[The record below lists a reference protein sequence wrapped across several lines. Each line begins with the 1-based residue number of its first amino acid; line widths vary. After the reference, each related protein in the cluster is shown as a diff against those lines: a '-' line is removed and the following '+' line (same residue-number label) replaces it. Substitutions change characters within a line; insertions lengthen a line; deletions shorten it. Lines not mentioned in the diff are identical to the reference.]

1 MIIIIMH
8 TFQFCRY
15 LREAPK
21 EHTYPRSLKE
31 DWNCPVENY
40 QKLRCFCITKIR
52 LGEIFSMKKA

>member
-1 MIIIIMH
+1 MH

-21 EHTYPRSLKE
+21 EHIYPRSLKE